1 MICCW
6 KNIFGKKSVIVSNK
20 NLIVKPSTIKFLKIS
35 NFQNILKSKMSSY
48 GDEATNFNIVSI

>member
-20 NLIVKPSTIKFLKIS
+20 NLIVNPSTIKFLKIS
-35 NFQNILKSKMSSY
+35 NFQSILKSKMSSY